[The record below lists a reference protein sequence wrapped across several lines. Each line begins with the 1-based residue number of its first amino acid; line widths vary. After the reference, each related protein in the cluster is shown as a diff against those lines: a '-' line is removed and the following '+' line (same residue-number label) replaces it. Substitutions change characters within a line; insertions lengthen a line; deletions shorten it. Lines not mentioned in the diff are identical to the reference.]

1 MLRLRNLAD
10 VNRKRT
16 IKPLHT
22 HTQAYPFPAQLDAGF
37 DRGAGQLSGPNAVTG
52 SQAAILPGS
61 VMSKLDGDNV
71 TLSGASAGGARAWG
85 LAAQFVG
92 GDLDE
97 LHGESGVGVWRG
109 VGSTFLLRAP
119 AFDDTGLAAAA
130 AAEDGTDVNEVYM
143 VSGADGRLVFDTNA
157 VPANAS
163 LVAATDVTAVARL
176 VKRHS
181 ASAIEIELLV

>member
-1 MLRLRNLAD
+1 MLRFKNLAD
-10 VNRKRT
+10 INRKRT

-22 HTQAYPFPAQLDAGF
+22 HTQGYPLPVTLDTAF
-37 DRGAGQLSGPNAVTG
+37 DRGAGQLSGGAAVAG
-52 SQAAILPGS
+52 SQAAIMPGA
-61 VMSKLDGDNV
+61 VMVKGEGDTV
-71 TLSGASAGGARAWG
+71 TLAGATTTERVIG

-97 LHGESGVGVWRG
+97 LGSESGMGVWRG
-109 VGSTFLLRAP
+109 GSATFLLRAP

-130 AAEDGTDVNEVYM
+130 AAEDGATANEVYF
-143 VSGADGRLVFDTNA
+143 VSGADGRLVYD
-157 VPANAS
+157 
-163 LVAATDVTAVARL
+163 AAAGPSGTLGTKTKAAVARL